1 MLNCDIVKV
10 TRDARCRGHN
20 PKCQCIGQA
29 GIKKGSECLRV
40 KISNIGNNSTSFYC
54 KVCMFDVIEKFRKL
68 IHFIDT
74 GNKI

>member
-1 MLNCDIVKV
+1 MFECDIVTV
-10 TRDARCRGHN
+10 TRNATCRGYDPN
-20 PKCQCIGQA
+20 CISSGYA

-40 KISNIGNNSTSFYC
+40 KISNIGNICTSFYC
-54 KVCMFDVIEKFRKL
+54 RVCMFDVIKKFRKL